1 MAIQSETPYGAFNFL
16 VSIEGSDS
24 HAVQAGFSEVSGLSM
39 EVQVIEY
46 RAGNNRS
53 NTPVKI
59 PGLTKYAPVTLKRG
73 LIGSLDLFEWITQ
86 SADSGRSGQR
96 NITIELLNEDN
107 DTVFTWKLLNA
118 WVSNYTTG
126 DLNANSSE
134 IAIETVEV
142 VHEGL
147 IIE

>member
-24 HAVQAGFSEVSGLSM
+24 QDIQAGFSEVSGLSM

-46 RAGNNRS
+46 RAGNYRS

-59 PGLTKYAPVTLKRG
+59 PGLTKYTPVTLKRG

-86 SADSGRSGQR
+86 SANSGRSGQR

-107 DTVFTWKLLNA
+107 DTVFTWKLRNA
-118 WVSNYTTG
+118 WVSKYTAS

>member
-16 VSIEGSDS
+16 VSIEGSDP

-86 SADSGRSGQR
+86 SANSGRSGQR

-107 DTVFTWKLLNA
+107 DTVFTWKLRNA

>member
-86 SADSGRSGQR
+86 SANSGRSGQR

-107 DTVFTWKLLNA
+107 DTVFTWKLRNA